1 MQWIPRKFF
10 CDFAGTKFMVNSW
23 KTKCVFETNCNLFFG
38 RSDRD
43 IFDCVVTILY
53 CFIVLLV
60 VVRQRTKQHKLLD
73 KLRTKLLSFIFC
85 LDFQE
90 NLSVISLPVHLS
102 LCIKCVY
109 IFSHLY
115 QCSERS
121 HVERAINGDGY
132 E

>member
-1 MQWIPRKFF
+1 MILQGLNLWL
-10 CDFAGTKFMVNSW
+10 AGKPS
-23 KTKCVFETNCNLFFG
+23 VFLKQNCNLFFL

-85 LDFQE
+85 LNFKE
-90 NLSVISLPVHLS
+90 NSEIYLLS
-102 LCIKCVY
+102 LC
-109 IFSHLY
+109 
-115 QCSERS
+115 QCICPY
-121 HVERAINGDGY
+121 A
-132 E
+132 